1 MHVMTPLIEMAYIER
16 KSFRS
21 QTRCLCHSEMAANAV
36 SQPARLKSAEHVGDH
51 APTYVFVNHFL
62 ILGDE
67 IVMTDGRRRG
77 LIYCIGCLEISRGML
92 HRILTR
98 VQEPS

>member
-1 MHVMTPLIEMAYIER
+1 MFMTQR
-16 KSFRS
+16 DGGK
-21 QTRCLCHSEMAANAV
+21 RCISTG
-36 SQPARLKSAEHVGDH
+36 SIKSAEHVGDH